1 MMMNIGWPL
10 LILLRRGDG
19 YWEFQNS
26 IEYIDTGVLIV
37 DAAEY
42 FLQDMEVYEL
52 KYEGRVLVID
62 SEI

>member
-1 MMMNIGWPL
+1 
-10 LILLRRGDG
+10 
-19 YWEFQNS
+19 
-26 IEYIDTGVLIV
+26 LIV

-42 FLQDMEVYEL
+42 FLQDMEVYEP